1 MDWHYALVLVS
12 FLLFQPQ
19 GEAARMPQNSLIDSI
34 VAEQVQRES
43 AICTLGD
50 CNQVKDV
57 VVGIVDEAGPKIR
70 AYHEGKVDAE
80 MQDRRF
86 VIGSISKTFVGTII
100 SEMAHE
106 NKIDLD
112 APAANYLPRVSP
124 KIPAPVPSFDG
135 PGGHQEIT
143 IRHLLTHTAGLPYQ
157 PDEITD
163 DDIVAQTK
171 IRNHYSKAE
180 LFRSFRMLK
189 LSRAPGTKF
198 QYSSFGF
205 AVLTA
210 VIETAD
216 KKPFAESLRERILQ
230 PLGMKNTGLQS
241 KLSTLAPPYTATGRV
256 IPPARQMYRH
266 ENYFDGAGG
275 IESTAADLLR
285 YAAAQLGLSTY
296 GKVPK
301 KLSDA
306 MMASQEM
313 QYLKR
318 NATNPGEGMH
328 GIVPVLFKSVANFL
342 KLDRAGYVG
351 MDWFGNVEMNR
362 VGHSG
367 VVVGYKSSLTLDHKQ
382 KPVGV
387 IVLTN
392 SDFDGSDAIDGRISW
407 QVANAYVYCA
417 VGDDD
422 ESAPK
427 PQKGQPPC
435 R

>member
-1 MDWHYALVLVS
+1 MVWRFALVLVS
-12 FLLFQPQ
+12 FLLLQSR

-34 VAEQVQRES
+34 VAEQVHRES
-43 AICTLGD
+43 AICTLGN
-50 CNQVKDV
+50 CNRVKDV
-57 VVGIVDEAGPKIR
+57 VVGLVDEAGPKIR
-70 AYHEGKVDAE
+70 AYYEGHVDAK

-86 VIGSISKTFVGTII
+86 VIGSISKTFVGAII
-100 SEMAHE
+100 SEMAQE
-106 NKIDLD
+106 KKIDLD
-112 APAANYLPRVSP
+112 APAANYLPRVST

-135 PGGHQEIT
+135 PNGRQEIT
-143 IRHLLTHTAGLPYQ
+143 IRHLLTHTAGLPHQ
-157 PDEITD
+157 PDEITG

-171 IRNHYSKAE
+171 IRNHYSNAE

-210 VIETAD
+210 VIETVD
-216 KKPFAESLRERILQ
+216 KKTFAESLRERILQ

-241 KLSTLAPPYTATGRV
+241 KLSVLAPAYTATGRV
-256 IPPARQMYRH
+256 IPLARQMYRH

-301 KLSDA
+301 KLGDA

-318 NATNPGEGMH
+318 NAVNPGEGMH
-328 GIVPVLFKSVANFL
+328 GVVPVFFKSVANFL
-342 KLDRAGYVG
+342 KLDWAGYVG

-367 VVVGYKSSLTLDHKQ
+367 VVVGYKSSLTLDRKQ

-392 SDFDGSDAIDGRISW
+392 SDFEGSDSIDGRISW
-407 QVANAYVYCA
+407 QVANAYVYCS

-427 PQKGQPPC
+427 PQKSQPPC